1 MLCCFDEGDT
11 KLELLTPPAD
21 AVVGE
26 RIVVDLPSV
35 EDTHLPDQVRRFG
48 GGKGGLRVGVGVCT
62 FCLYMG
68 GSGRAGGRGRG
79 GGGPC

>member
-1 MLCCFDEGDT
+1 MTTDTQGGMVLCCFDEGDT

-48 GGKGGLRVGVGVCT
+48 GGKGG
-62 FCLYMG
+62 YMG